1 MTFKELSIYL
11 QKLENTASR
20 NDMILIL
27 AELFKV
33 VPAEDFD
40 KVMYLLQ
47 GRVAPLFINL
57 EFGMADKM
65 IIKALSVAYKIEEK
79 TVSTDFKKIGDIG
92 ELAELLALKVKSHK
106 TDVSISEVYSELEK
120 IARTSGTGSV
130 DKKTDTLSN
139 LLKLA
144 DPLSC
149 RYIARIPVA
158 KLRLGF
164 SDMTVLDSLSWMLK
178 EDKSLR
184 PIIEKA
190 YNIRPDLGYIG
201 RLLKERGVEGL
212 NSTKPDVFTPIL
224 MARAERLSSGQEIVD
239 KIGECA
245 VEPKFDGFRLQVHLK
260 KKSGA
265 RSQTALPN
273 LGGNSEGK
281 FEIRIFTRNLE
292 EVTFMYPDIVAGLNA
307 QINAEEVV
315 MEGEAIAYNP
325 DTNEYL
331 PFQLTSQRK
340 RKYDIE
346 EMARKIPL
354 KYMAFDLLY
363 LDGENLIHSPY
374 SERHKKLA
382 KLIGNGKTV
391 YISQEEV
398 LGDGKKIEN
407 FFDDA
412 VSRGLEG
419 ILAKKLDGTYQAG
432 ARGWNWIKL
441 KRSYQSKLNDTID
454 CVVMGY
460 YYGRGKRTSFG
471 IGAFL
476 IGIYDENQDK
486 FMTIAKVGTGLT
498 DEEWKELAKRGQ
510 VLKTKEKPALYD
522 VDKWLEPDVW
532 IKPEIVVEIRA
543 DELTRSPVHTAGRVM
558 KASKSGSAFD
568 VDVPGYALR
577 FPRLE
582 RFRDDKKST
591 DATTL
596 KEVEEIFKLQ
606 KK

>member
-1 MTFKELSIYL
+1 MKFKDLSIYL

-20 NDMILIL
+20 NDMVLL
-27 AELFKV
+27 LSELFEK
-33 VPAEDFD
+33 VPAEDMD

-47 GRVAPLFINL
+47 GRVAPLYVPL

-65 IIKALSVAYKIEEK
+65 ILRAVALAYGEDEK
-79 TVSTDFKKIGDIG
+79 SITSEFKKIGDVG
-92 ELAELLALKVKSHK
+92 DLAEQLSDKKKHSTANL
-106 TDVSISEVYSELEK
+106 SISHVYETLLQIAKTNGAGSVEKK
-120 IARTSGTGSV
+120 IAL
-130 DKKTDTLSN
+130 LSD
-139 LLKLA
+139 LFKEL
-144 DPLSC
+144 DPLSV
-149 RYIARIPVA
+149 RFVARIPVG

-164 SDMTVLDSLSWMLK
+164 SDMTVLDSLSWMLTGNKSNRK
-178 EDKSLR
+178 E
-184 PIIEKA
+184 IERA
-190 YNIRPDLGYIG
+190 YNIRPDLGVIG
-201 RLLKERGVEGL
+201 KMIKEHGIKGVEKV
-212 NSTKPDVFTPIL
+212 KPAVGTPIL
-224 MARAERLSSGQEIVD
+224 MARAERLSSGQEIID

-245 VEPKFDGFRLQVHLK
+245 VEEKFDGFRLQAHWD
-260 KKSGA
+260 
-265 RSQTALPN
+265 
-273 LGGNSEGK
+273 GK
-281 FEIRIFTRNLE
+281 NVKLFTRNLE
-292 EVTFMYPDIVAGLNA
+292 EVTFMYPDVEAGIRSQMKVKEA
-307 QINAEEVV
+307 IF
-315 MEGEAIAYNP
+315 EGEAIAYNP
-325 DTNEYL
+325 TTNEYL

-354 KYMAFDLLY
+354 KYMVFDALY
-363 LDGENLIHSPY
+363 VDGENMIPKPY
-374 SERHKKLA
+374 TERRKVLNKMMKEGSVLYPA
-382 KLIGNGKTV
+382 TEKVFGNGK
-391 YISQEEV
+391 E
-398 LGDGKKIEN
+398 IEN

-412 VSRGLEG
+412 ISRGLEG

-432 ARGWNWIKL
+432 ARGWSWIKL

-476 IGIYDENQDK
+476 IGIYDAKQDK
-486 FMTIAKVGTGLT
+486 YLTIAKVGTGLT
-498 DEEWKELAKRGQ
+498 DEEWKELAKRGT
-510 VLKTKEKPALYD
+510 VLKSKEKPALYE
-522 VDKWLEPDVW
+522 VDKWLEPDIWV
-532 IKPEIVVEIRA
+532 KPEIVVEIRA
-543 DELTRSPVHTAGRVM
+543 DELTRSPIHTAGRTM

-582 RFRDDKKST
+582 RFRDDKKPN

>member
-1 MTFKELSIYL
+1 MTFNELSIYL
-11 QKLENTASR
+11 QKLENTSSR
-20 NDMILIL
+20 NDMIIVL
-27 AELFKV
+27 AELFGK
-33 VPAEDFD
+33 VPADVFD

-47 GRVAPLFINL
+47 GRVAPLYIPL

-65 IIKALSVAYKIEEK
+65 IIKAFSKAYNKDEK
-79 TVSTDFKKIGDIG
+79 DISSQFKKVGDIG
-92 ELAELLALKVKSHK
+92 ELAESLC
-106 TDVSISEVYSELEK
+106 SELGNK
-120 IARTSGTGSV
+120 DSKLSINDVFGKLKDIAMTNGTGSV
-130 DKKTDTLSN
+130 DKKIDTLSE
-139 LLKLA
+139 LLKSS

-149 RYIARIPVA
+149 RYIVRIPIA
-158 KLRLGF
+158 RLRLGF

-178 EDKSLR
+178 NDKSYR
-184 PIIEKA
+184 KEIERA
-190 YNIRPDLGYIG
+190 YNIRPDLGFIG
-201 RLLKERGVEGL
+201 MMIKGHGIKGVEKVVPAVG
-212 NSTKPDVFTPIL
+212 TPIL
-224 MARAERLSSGQEIVD
+224 MARAERLSSGQEIID
-239 KIGECA
+239 KIGKCA
-245 VEPKFDGFRLQVHLK
+245 VEPKFDGFRLQAHYE
-260 KKSGA
+260 
-265 RSQTALPN
+265 N
-273 LGGNSEGK
+273 GNIK
-281 FEIRIFTRNLE
+281 LFTRNLE
-292 EVTFMYPDIVAGLNA
+292 EVTFMYPDIKAGIEE
-307 QINAEEVV
+307 QIKAKSAIF
-315 MEGEAIAYNP
+315 EGEAIAYNP
-325 DTNEYL
+325 QTNEYL

-354 KYMAFDLLY
+354 KYMVFDALY
-363 LDGENLIHSPY
+363 INGENMIPKSY
-374 SERHKKLA
+374 VERR
-382 KLIGNGKTV
+382 
-391 YISQEEV
+391 SQFKNLMQEGAVLYPAEEQTFV
-398 LGDGKKIEN
+398 DGKEIEN

-412 VSRGLEG
+412 ISKGLEG
-419 ILAKKLDGTYQAG
+419 IVAKKLDGTYQAG

-476 IGIYDENQDK
+476 IGIYDKKQDK
-486 FMTIAKVGTGLT
+486 FLTIAKVGTGLT
-498 DEEWKELAKRGQ
+498 DDEWRELAKRGQ
-510 VLKTKEKPALYD
+510 ILKSKEKPPLYE

-532 IKPEIVVEIRA
+532 VKPEIVVEIRA
-543 DELTRSPVHTAGRVM
+543 DELTRSPVHTAGRIM

-582 RFRDDKKST
+582 RFRDDKKPT

>member
-1 MTFKELSIYL
+1 MRFKDLSLYL

-20 NDMILIL
+20 NDMILL
-27 AELFKV
+27 LSELFKE
-33 VPAEDFD
+33 VPVEDFG

-47 GRVAPLFINL
+47 GRVVPLYVNI

-65 IIKALSVAYKIEEK
+65 VLKALSSAYEIGEK
-79 TVSTDFKKIGDIG
+79 ELTVEFKKIGDIG
-92 ELAELLALKVKSHK
+92 ELAEKLSKEVSKSKEEVTIEH
-106 TDVSISEVYSELEK
+106 VYSELEK
-120 IARTSGTGSV
+120 IAKISGEGSV
-130 DKKTDTLSN
+130 EQKTSTLSN
-139 LLKLA
+139 LLKSA

-149 RYIARIPVA
+149 RYIVRIPVA

-178 EDKSLR
+178 GDKSLR

-201 RLLKERGVEGL
+201 KLIKEKGVEGL
-212 NSTKPDVFTPIL
+212 NSTKPTVGTPVL

-245 VEPKFDGFRLQVHLK
+245 VEPKFDGFRIQAHFRKLK
-260 KKSGA
+260 
-265 RSQTALPN
+265 TEN
-273 LGGNSEGK
+273 GK
-281 FEIRIFTRNLE
+281 LKTEVKLFTRGLE
-292 EVTFMYPDIVAGLNA
+292 EVTFMYPDIEAGIIEQVKA
-307 QINAEEVV
+307 DEAIF
-315 MEGEAIAYNP
+315 EGEAIAYNP
-325 DTNEYL
+325 STNEYL

-354 KYMAFDLLY
+354 KYMVFDLLY
-363 LDGENLIHSPY
+363 I
-374 SERHKKLA
+374 
-382 KLIGNGKTV
+382 
-391 YISQEEV
+391 
-398 LGDGKKIEN
+398 DGKNMISETYENRRAGFRNLMSEGAVLYPSDEKKFSDGKEIEN
-407 FFDDA
+407 YFDKCIAD
-412 VSRGLEG
+412 GLEG
-419 ILAKKLDGTYQAG
+419 ILAKKLDGSYQAG
-432 ARGWNWIKL
+432 ARSWNWIKL
-441 KRSYQSKLNDTID
+441 KRSYQSKLDDTID

-476 IGIYDENQDK
+476 IGIYDESQDK

-498 DEEWKELAKRGQ
+498 DEEWKELAKRGDK
-510 VLKTKEKPALYD
+510 LKSKIKPALYE

-532 IKPEIVVEIRA
+532 VKPEIVVEIRA
-543 DELTRSPVHTAGRVM
+543 DELTRSPIHTAGRSL
-558 KASKSGSAFD
+558 KPSKSGSSFD
-568 VDVPGYALR
+568 VDVAGYALR

-582 RFRDDKKST
+582 RFRDDKSASDCT
-591 DATTL
+591 SL
-596 KEVEEIFKLQ
+596 MEIEEIFRLQ